1 MLSSRDGTNMP
12 AKAMTL
18 SYSCTCVCNVCVE
31 GVITSSPQDEE
42 YARQLQRE
50 LDEEYARQLQREQDV
65 PARDSDVSLSD
76 QDKQKADIV
85 SGYHDVQ

>member
-1 MLSSRDGTNMP
+1 MYM
-12 AKAMTL
+12 
-18 SYSCTCVCNVCVE
+18 CVHNVCVE
-31 GVITSSPQDEE
+31 GVNVSSPKDEK
-42 YARQLQRE
+42 YARQLQCE
-50 LDEEYARQLQREQDV
+50 EDKEYARQLQREQHV